1 MKFRNIFLNFFGV
14 FYIAISFL
22 AFYNA
27 LKYFS
32 PEAVLWIS
40 YFAFLIL
47 GIGMLF
53 RNQYLIG
60 SQINIIFFP
69 YIVWSIDFI
78 YHLITSRS
86 LWGITNY
93 VFQSIPYTALIVTIQ
108 HIVILP
114 IAFISLYFIKFKR
127 KDFWKISF
135 LEISLIFLLS
145 RIFSDP
151 SKNINCVFKNCLP
164 FDINLNYYP
173 FIWFGFYVLMIFTV
187 NFILTRIEL
196 FRK

>member
-1 MKFRNIFLNFFGV
+1 MKLKNSFLNFFGV

-40 YFAFLIL
+40 YFTFLIL

-53 RNQYLIG
+53 RNPYLIG

-78 YHLITSRS
+78 YNLITSRS
-86 LWGITNY
+86 LWGTTDY
-93 VFQSIPYTALIVTIQ
+93 VFQPIPYTALIVTIQ

-114 IAFISLYFIKFKR
+114 IAFIALYFIKFKR

-135 LEISLIFLLS
+135 LEISLIFLLT
-145 RIFSDP
+145 RIFSNP
-151 SKNINCVFKNCLP
+151 SKNINCIFKNCLP
-164 FDINLNYYP
+164 FEINLNYYP
-173 FIWFGFYVLMIFTV
+173 FIWFGFYILMIFIV
-187 NFILTRIEL
+187 NFILIRIKL